1 MGRIHA
7 HSCRE
12 PNLYRWWISDRK
24 RDYRTLAKGEISWRA
39 RLTGIWIGLDDEEPL
54 IDFSLGLYWLYLHLS
69 VRGPRFIMQGEDWE
83 VFQLSFHGG
92 TMWWSIWH
100 SGMSWSSTTPRW
112 RHGNWRPIDTL
123 LGREKRTSVVHETRT
138 VPVPM
143 PEKVYYAQASVVE
156 VVCKRP
162 RWWAWSWWRVDIDI
176 PGGIPFQG
184 KGENSWDC
192 GDDGLFGCSNSGKS
206 IPEAVGHTVGSAL
219 ATRVKRG
226 GWDDY
231 VWKRE
236 VLK

>member
-92 TMWWSIWH
+92 TMWWRIWH
-100 SGMSWSSTTPRW
+100 SNMGWSSRTPRW
-112 RHGNWRPIDTL
+112 RCGNWSPADTL
-123 LGREKRTSVVHETRT
+123 LGKVTHAERVIEERQVL
-138 VPVPM
+138 VPM
-143 PEKVYYAQASVVE
+143 PEKSYPATVKLIE
-156 VVCKRP
+156 RTDKRP
-162 RWWAWSWWRVDIDI
+162 RWFKHVWTQADINI
-176 PGGIPFQG
+176 PGGIPHAG
-184 KGENSWDC
+184 KGTAEWNC
-192 GDDGLFGCSNSGKS
+192 GDDATFGLYTAART
-206 IPEAVGHTVGSAL
+206 IPEAVGKCVGSCL
-219 ATRVKRG
+219 ESRVRYG